1 MSDAAPATQ
10 AVGSALRPHLGTL
23 LFGFVGSI
31 LVLCGSFGVGW
42 LAPSSPV
49 NRWKWLIPWR
59 TELPGLITVTVL
71 LTLGCWMLVAAWL
84 RLGRE
89 LKPWTGSI
97 KPTVTAMVLWTLP
110 MMIALPIFSRD
121 VFAYI
126 GQGRI
131 VLAGGNPYE
140 QSISSINNW
149 LQLGADAYWADSQ
162 TAYGP
167 LFYWM
172 AAAIVHF
179 TGTNTEA
186 GVFAFRLLAWAG
198 MALVLVFLPK
208 LAALH
213 GVNPQRAVWITAASP
228 LFLLSF
234 IASAHND
241 ALMVG
246 LAVAA
251 TYFAARRWGVLA
263 VFLLVLSIGIKP
275 ITIVMLPFLG
285 LLWAGQ
291 GSSWPRRIR
300 YWVYSAALALGMLAI
315 MGLPGGFGFGWV
327 KATLTSGGGYMVN
340 YAPLGL
346 LVLFFAGVLTVLQLD
361 SAWVLPAVQM
371 LGRLVAVVVIVYL
384 LFRGS
389 YSRLVQ
395 RMLIGFTA
403 LVVLS
408 PVIHPWYLLWLL
420 PFFAATGI
428 RDDWQSLW
436 VVVTVGFFVALG
448 CSDQL
453 FVWQFVADYKAIL
466 QVISVCVSIGCAAL
480 LVLAAKPT
488 KASIQAL
495 LPRKRPFARR
505 REAKR

>member
-1 MSDAAPATQ
+1 MSDAALSAK
-10 AVGSALRPHLGTL
+10 AVGGALRPHVGTL
-23 LFGFVGSI
+23 LLGLLGSI

-49 NRWKWLIPWR
+49 NRWRWLIPWR
-59 TELPGLITVTVL
+59 VELPGLITVTVL
-71 LTLGCWMLVAAWL
+71 LTLGCWILVAAWL
-84 RLGRE
+84 RLGRDMR
-89 LKPWTGSI
+89 PWTGSM
-97 KPTVTAMVLWTLP
+97 KPTVTAMILWSAP
-110 MMIALPIFSRD
+110 MMLALPIFSRD

-131 VLAGGNPYE
+131 VLAGGDPYE

-167 LFYWM
+167 LFYWI
-172 AAAIVHF
+172 AAGIVHI

-198 MALVLVFLPK
+198 TVLVLIYLPK
-208 LAALH
+208 LARLH
-213 GVNPQRAVWITAASP
+213 GVNAPRAVWITAASP

-234 IASAHND
+234 VASAHND
-241 ALMVG
+241 ALMIG

-251 TYFAARRWGVLA
+251 TYFAARRWGVMA

-275 ITIVMLPFLG
+275 ITLVMLPFLG
-285 LLWAGQ
+285 LLWAGPN
-291 GSSWPRRIR
+291 SSWPRRIR
-300 YWVYSAALALGMLAI
+300 YWAYSAALALGMLAV

-327 KATLTSGGGYMVN
+327 KATLTAGGGYMVN

-346 LVLFFAGVLTVLQLD
+346 LVLFFVGILSVLQLD
-361 SAWVLPAVQM
+361 SAWVLPAIQM
-371 LGRLVAVVVIVYL
+371 LGRLAALAVILFVL
-384 LFRGS
+384 LRGS

-395 RMLIGFTA
+395 RMLVGFTA

-428 RDDWQSLW
+428 RPDWQSLW
-436 VVVTVGFFVALG
+436 VFATVGFFVALG

-453 FVWQFVADYKAIL
+453 FVWQFVSDYKPIL
-466 QVISVCVSIGCAAL
+466 QIISVTISVLCAAL

-488 KASIQAL
+488 KASVQAL
-495 LPRKRPFARR
+495 LPRTRPFSRR
-505 REAKR
+505 REAQR